1 MNTFCSDTN
10 NPAPI
15 KSIRSGEKILFLDE
29 IKIMGILNLT
39 PDSFYDGS
47 RYINN
52 YQNQIKKMIADGA
65 DIIDIGAMSSKPG
78 AVDISPDEEID
89 RLGNVI
95 EWISKEFPQQW
106 ISIDTYRSE
115 VAEIAFQQGADILN
129 DISAFSIDEQLI
141 SIVSSYKKAY
151 VLMHM
156 RGNPGNMQNN
166 TVYQNLGCEIYDF
179 FINKIKILIQ
189 NGISEIILDPGFGFG
204 KSLEDN
210 YKLLAS
216 MHFFNSIH
224 YISLLGLSRKSMIYK
239 TLNLNPSEV
248 LNGTTA
254 LHGISFYQNP
264 QILRVHDVKEAKEAI
279 KIWNIYKKM
288 T

>member
-115 VAEIAFQQGADILN
+115 VAKIAFQQGADILN

-239 TLNLNPSEV
+239 TLNLNPSDV

-254 LHGISFYQNP
+254 LHGISFHQNP

>member
-89 RLGNVI
+89 RLGNII

-115 VAEIAFQQGADILN
+115 EAEIAFQQGADILN

-239 TLNLNPSEV
+239 TLNLNPSDV

-254 LHGISFYQNP
+254 LHGISFHQNP

>member
-1 MNTFCSDTN
+1 
-10 NPAPI
+10 
-15 KSIRSGEKILFLDE
+15 
-29 IKIMGILNLT
+29 
-39 PDSFYDGS
+39 
-47 RYINN
+47 
-52 YQNQIKKMIADGA
+52 
-65 DIIDIGAMSSKPG
+65 
-78 AVDISPDEEID
+78 
-89 RLGNVI
+89 
-95 EWISKEFPQQW
+95 
-106 ISIDTYRSE
+106 
-115 VAEIAFQQGADILN
+115 
-129 DISAFSIDEQLI
+129 
-141 SIVSSYKKAY
+141 
-151 VLMHM
+151 M

-239 TLNLNPSEV
+239 TLNLNPSDV

-254 LHGISFYQNP
+254 LHGISFHQNP